1 MASVD
6 SRLTEPIPISEEDR
20 KLFDAVELNNICI
33 VQNFGK
39 DTLQRLCRVRRSFV
53 SEWSS
58 SDEELQSAYRRA
70 CWMLVFK
77 SISCFPVVIHPHT
90 QPWSLLCRSKIMSQA
105 MPAWYIYIWHMI
117 FRMLQLYS

>member
-6 SRLTEPIPISEEDR
+6 YRLTEPIPISEEDR

-58 SDEELQSAYRRA
+58 SDEELQSA
-70 CWMLVFK
+70 VFRWRFTLNTLTPNPGHYCADPK
-77 SISCFPVVIHPHT
+77 
-90 QPWSLLCRSKIMSQA
+90 LCPKPCLPGTYTSDI
-105 MPAWYIYIWHMI
+105 
-117 FRMLQLYS
+117 